1 MQFGLTRESHCNYL
15 SDKQE
20 RLIVAVPEE
29 HQRLNPEAYEYF
41 MANGFR
47 RSHNDVYRPH
57 CRLCSACESLRV
69 IVNEF
74 VASKNQKR
82 IANKN
87 KDLSLKVVLEPTEE
101 HSRLFCEFIE
111 QRHSDGEMYPP
122 DPANFWRWVSCDWMT
137 PLILEWR
144 DNDENLLAVSV
155 ADQTPHALSAVYTF
169 FDPAAHKR
177 SLGTY
182 AILQLIEYSRQQE
195 LEYLYLGYQ
204 IDACNKM
211 NYKTRFAPYER
222 LVGNHW
228 KKALK
233 SHTL

>member
-111 QRHSDGEMYPP
+111 QRHADGEMYPP
-122 DPANFWRWVSCDWMT
+122 DPANFWRWVSC
-137 PLILEWR
+137 
-144 DNDENLLAVSV
+144 
-155 ADQTPHALSAVYTF
+155 
-169 FDPAAHKR
+169 DPAAHKR